1 MIMKRVHIFFAV
13 VATMILGSCT
23 TDTTMLPAFDADA
36 TTINA
41 EAVGGEYSITIR
53 SSKEW
58 TAVADVPWVMISPAN
73 GRGEVE
79 CIIKIDSTLVNDLR
93 NTDIRFSSGGE
104 ILRNIE
110 VQQQGFAKQVTPE
123 VNEKSIVASATR
135 SARYFDVKVE
145 TNVEFITAIEYGGDD
160 EWLVVDDYDVTLDRG
175 ARPRTTNLR
184 VEWKMNTEP
193 KERVAILHFASKD
206 GSPLDRPSSLTIR
219 QAAAPLIEDNRQG
232 DSLAIVTI
240 YNKLEC
246 WSENAI
252 STTEGMHRWECVRL
266 WESTDRGLPAPE
278 AVGRVR
284 DLDLSYFNTEDGVP
298 QEIKHLKYL
307 ETLSLFG
314 NVNTMFKSIDLCE
327 EVATLD
333 FLKDLRISAFG
344 LVSLPDNFAELG
356 DTLETLDLNSN
367 NFNAIPEVIT
377 RENFPKLRVLN
388 LATNRRASIMDLR
401 DRNSADENGIGIYSN
416 MDTDDAVKRLFLWE
430 KLEELSLSYNY
441 IEGKLPTFPVGEDGV
456 RAYTREDVAAHG
468 DTLNWAV
475 ENKLPRILP
484 NMRALRINLNFMSGS
499 LPDWLLY
506 HPRLMEWAA
515 EILTYPQQ
523 EQGVDSNGVYV
534 GFDNIPTS
542 TEYYFQRYPLYRGR
556 FEFNDEM

>member
-1 MIMKRVHIFFAV
+1 MI
-13 VATMILGSCT
+13 
-23 TDTTMLPAFDADA
+23 
-36 TTINA
+36 
-41 EAVGGEYSITIR
+41 
-53 SSKEW
+53 
-58 TAVADVPWVMISPAN
+58 
-73 GRGEVE
+73 
-79 CIIKIDSTLVNDLR
+79 
-93 NTDIRFSSGGE
+93 
-104 ILRNIE
+104 
-110 VQQQGFAKQVTPE
+110 
-123 VNEKSIVASATR
+123 KSIA
-135 SARYFDVKVE
+135 
-145 TNVEFITAIEYGGDD
+145 
-160 EWLVVDDYDVTLDRG
+160 
-175 ARPRTTNLR
+175 
-184 VEWKMNTEP
+184 
-193 KERVAILHFASKD
+193 
-206 GSPLDRPSSLTIR
+206 
-219 QAAAPLIEDNRQG
+219 
-232 DSLAIVTI
+232 
-240 YNKLEC
+240 
-246 WSENAI
+246 
-252 STTEGMHRWECVRL
+252 
-266 WESTDRGLPAPE
+266 
-278 AVGRVR
+278 
-284 DLDLSYFNTEDGVP
+284 
-298 QEIKHLKYL
+298 
-307 ETLSLFG
+307 
-314 NVNTMFKSIDLCE
+314 LCE

-430 KLEELSLSYNY
+430 ELEELSLSYNY

-456 RAYTREDVAAHG
+456 RAYTHEDVAAHG

-515 EILTYPQQ
+515 EILIYPQQ